1 MDFKLSIAI
10 LYKKGVEMASKL
22 YFSFDLKQ
30 AGEKI
35 VCYYPNT
42 PKIRKLVKY

>member
-10 LYKKGVEMASKL
+10 LYKKGVEVVSKL

-30 AGEKI
+30 DGEKI
-35 VCYYPNT
+35 AC
-42 PKIRKLVKY
+42 